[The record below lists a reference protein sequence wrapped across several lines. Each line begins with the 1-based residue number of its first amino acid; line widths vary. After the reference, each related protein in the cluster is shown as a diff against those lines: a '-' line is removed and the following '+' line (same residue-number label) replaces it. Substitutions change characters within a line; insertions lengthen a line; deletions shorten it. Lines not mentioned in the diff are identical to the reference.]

1 MTAHTSWRRRSA
13 SVLATAT
20 AVLLAASGA
29 LMAPA
34 AAFAEEAPAVPQLSI
49 SKTELDPSGDT
60 LTVTGTG
67 FEATAKGLPVYY
79 GCAEAA
85 DAPQGFY
92 VQIGWVG
99 ANWKPSTGGKN
110 KVDRLGAE
118 NTWVADKDKNCQAP
132 TQWTIAAD
140 GTASFEHTFEVTEA
154 KLGALPEGARYAVFT
169 HGLTGGAPIVNQ
181 PANELVQE
189 FTFGTEVVAPS
200 AQVTPSVTSASD
212 AGLTVA
218 VAADGL
224 PTDISGLY
232 AAMIVK
238 GSDSSME
245 MGGDYP
251 AFAQPFPTVQ
261 NGATSFSFD
270 AAAAKLDRS
279 QQYEVLLWKQHSNPS
294 AATIYGRADV
304 QISEAN
310 WDAVFPTVAPVT
322 ASAKATVSATKNGLS
337 IKVAA
342 KDLPADITDM
352 YAAVIIKGTESE
364 MTNPNSKYA
373 AFGLPFPK
381 VTNGTA
387 EFTLQAAKKDLDRT
401 KQYELFLWKK
411 HADLI
416 PENTYARAAVPVTAA
431 QWNTVF
437 PTVAPKIPFTD
448 MKSGD
453 KFYKEISW
461 MYTSKLSTGMKQPDG
476 SVIYAPKQNVSRE
489 AMAAFLFRQYAKPG
503 YKAPA
508 KSPFTD
514 VKTSD
519 KFYKE
524 IAWMKDAKISTG
536 VKQANGTVKYLPK
549 SSITREAMAAFMYRI
564 DEGSKPAT
572 PKVSPFSDMKPGD
585 KFFKEIAWMHSSG
598 LSTGIK
604 QPSGKPTYAPK
615 SNVTREA
622 MAAFL
627 YRAQP

>member
-34 AAFAEEAPAVPQLSI
+34 AAFAEEAPAADAVTPSVTV
-49 SKTELDPSGDT
+49 SKTADIDPAGETITVNGSGFLPNAP
-60 LTVTGTG
+60 LTDGVGRPPLAG
-67 FEATAKGLPVYY
+67 KFGGAYVAFGKY
-79 GCAEAA
+79 A
-85 DAPQGFY
+85 DA
-92 VQIGWVG
+92 W
-99 ANWKPSTGGKN
+99 APSTGAPAASRKN
-110 KVDRLGAE
+110 FATNWAVSAEHVELIGGA
-118 NTWVADKDKNCQAP
+118 
-132 TQWTIAAD
+132 AANAIELRPD
-140 GTASFEHTFEVTEA
+140 GTFTASVTVEKTEA
-154 KLGALPEGARYAVFT
+154 AELAEGNFGIYTYA
-169 HGLTGGAPIVNQ
+169 GGGAKYAPFETYTPI
-181 PANELVQE
+181 
-189 FTFGTEVVAPS
+189 TFGTEVVAPS

-224 PTDISGLY
+224 PTDITGLY

-294 AATIYGRADV
+294 AETIYGRADV

-322 ASAKATVSATKNGLS
+322 ASAKATVSATKNGPS

-461 MYTSKLSTGMKQPDG
+461 MYTSKLSTGTKQADG
-476 SVIYAPKQNVSRE
+476 TVKYLPKENVTRE
-489 AMAAFLFRQYAKPG
+489 AMAAFLFRQYAEAG

-536 VKQANGTVKYLPK
+536 TKQPNGTVKYLPK
-549 SSITREAMAAFMYRI
+549 DSITREAMAAFMYRI
-564 DEGSKPAT
+564 DEGTKPAT

-598 LSTGIK
+598 LSTGNK

-627 YRAQP
+627 YRAKP

>member
-34 AAFAEEAPAVPQLSI
+34 AAFAEEAPAGPTI
-49 SKTELDPSGDT
+49 
-60 LTVTGTG
+60 TVTPNVDLDRSGATVTVSGSGYDPNKPIYVTTCADIALEQLDFTYINKGCTSGAKQIKLGAESTPGTDAFQTDG
-67 FEATAKGLPVYY
+67 TFSTTLQVAPKAGAESTAVFTIANHLAMQDRSQDAKAVLNFA
-79 GCAEAA
+79 AEAA
-85 DAPQGFY
+85 
-92 VQIGWVG
+92 V
-99 ANWKPSTGGKN
+99 
-110 KVDRLGAE
+110 
-118 NTWVADKDKNCQAP
+118 
-132 TQWTIAAD
+132 
-140 GTASFEHTFEVTEA
+140 
-154 KLGALPEGARYAVFT
+154 
-169 HGLTGGAPIVNQ
+169 
-181 PANELVQE
+181 
-189 FTFGTEVVAPS
+189 PS
-200 AQVTPSVTSASD
+200 AVSTVAAATT

-218 VAADGL
+218 
-224 PTDISGLY
+224 TDLANIPG
-232 AAMIVK
+232 
-238 GSDSSME
+238 
-245 MGGDYP
+245 P
-251 AFAQPFPTVQ
+251 
-261 NGATSFSFD
+261 NGAYVAVIEAGTSGNISRD
-270 AAAAKLDRS
+270 NMGVASAWVRPADLVDGAAQNSLEVPSAGLDRTKN
-279 QQYEVLLWKQHSNPS
+279 YEVLVWKGHTMPGADTTLSLAPLVVS
-294 AATIYGRADV
+294 AA
-304 QISEAN
+304 Q
-310 WDAVFPTVAPVT
+310 WDAVFPPVVAPASSVT
-322 ASAKATVSATKNGLS
+322 AQVSATKTGLTLDAE
-337 IKVAA
+337 IKNVFNADGAYITVIEAGKIGDVNQQDMGIGAEWVRGSAFSEGAA
-342 KDLPADITDM
+342 KVKLTLP
-352 YAAVIIKGTESE
+352 K
-364 MTNPNSKYA
+364 
-373 AFGLPFPK
+373 
-381 VTNGTA
+381 A
-387 EFTLQAAKKDLDRT
+387 ELDRK
-401 KQYELFLWKK
+401 KQYEVIVWPSKSFPNSANLLAQTK
-411 HADLI
+411 L
-416 PENTYARAAVPVTAA
+416 NVTKA
-431 QWNTVF
+431 QWDTVF